1 VTSALIAPDFRDRL
15 RPWIRAELLLRMI
28 RSTHWDSTAW
38 PTLRQVLKRVIRV
51 QSALRRGCWWN

>member
-1 VTSALIAPDFRDRL
+1 MISPDLL

-38 PTLRQVLKRVIRV
+38 PTIREELKRVIRM
-51 QSALRRGCWWN
+51 QSALRRGCRWN